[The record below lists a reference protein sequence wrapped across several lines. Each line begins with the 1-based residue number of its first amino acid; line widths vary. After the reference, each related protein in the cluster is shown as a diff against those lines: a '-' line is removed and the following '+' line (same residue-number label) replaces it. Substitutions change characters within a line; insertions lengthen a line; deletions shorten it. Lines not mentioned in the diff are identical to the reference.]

1 MIEGFKAGSLPSYAH
16 YITLK
21 QTQLWHELAKGFKS
35 RASGDWAFDK
45 AFAHAAQI
53 CHELEVDVIAIGA
66 GVAEKEFRLVKV
78 LVSKQATC
86 NVTFID
92 ISADLLSQAKATF
105 AAEGNV
111 SLRAPVSADIASSDF
126 LIDASRAKTNTDAL
140 QIFTLFG
147 VLPGLESNA
156 PLAAIANALKPGD
169 LFLLSF
175 NLMPEHRTPSSA
187 PPSLE
192 KLATFYDSPAARAW
206 LQEILHEVGL
216 DPATANWHVTA
227 EPRPNDLNAAA
238 TVTAQITTQTPTQ
251 ITWHAKVANIR
262 ANHRVEIFRSH
273 RHTSKSAA
281 DLVQALGLELVDWQ
295 VSPSGEE
302 GVALTRLPA

>member
-1 MIEGFKAGSLPSYAH
+1 M
-16 YITLK
+16 TLK

-35 RASGDWAFDK
+35 RAPGDSAFDK

-53 CHELEVDVIAIGA
+53 CHQCEVDLIAIGA
-66 GVAEKEFRLVKV
+66 GVAEKEFRLVKD
-78 LVSKQATC
+78 LVSNQATC
-86 NVTFID
+86 SVTFID
-92 ISADLLSQAKATF
+92 ISTDLLSQAQATF
-105 AAEGNV
+105 AAESNV
-111 SLRAPVSADIASSDF
+111 HLRASVSADIASSDF
-126 LIDASRAKTNTDAL
+126 LIDTSRAKTNAYAL

-147 VLPGLESNA
+147 VLPGLVSNA
-156 PLAAIANALKPGD
+156 PLAAITNALNPGD

-187 PPSLE
+187 PPSLK

-216 DPATANWHVTA
+216 NPATTNWQVTA
-227 EPRPNDLNAAA
+227 EPRPNDLNAVA
-238 TVTAQITTQTPTQ
+238 TLTAQITTQTPTQ
-251 ITWHAKVANIR
+251 ITWHAKQASLPAR
-262 ANHRVEIFRSH
+262 HHVEVFRSH
-273 RHTSKSAA
+273 RHTPKSAA

>member
-1 MIEGFKAGSLPSYAH
+1 
-16 YITLK
+16 
-21 QTQLWHELAKGFKS
+21 
-35 RASGDWAFDK
+35 
-45 AFAHAAQI
+45 
-53 CHELEVDVIAIGA
+53 VIAIGA
-66 GVAEKEFRLVKV
+66 GVAEKEFRLVKA
-78 LVSKQATC
+78 LVSKQAKC
-86 NVTFID
+86 SVTFID
-92 ISADLLSQAKATF
+92 ISPDLLNQAQATF
-105 AAEGNV
+105 AAESNV
-111 SLRAPVSADIASSDF
+111 HLRASVSADIASSDF
-126 LIDASRAKTNTDAL
+126 FIDASRPKTDTDAL

-147 VLPGLESNA
+147 VLPGLVSSA
-156 PLAAIANALKPGD
+156 PLAAITNALTPGD

-175 NLMPEHRTPSSA
+175 NLIPEPSTPSSA

-192 KLATFYDSPAARAW
+192 DFATFYDSPAARTW
-206 LQEILHEVGL
+206 LQEILHEVGI
-216 DPATANWHVTA
+216 DPATATWQVTA

-238 TVTAQITTQTPTQ
+238 TVTAQITTQAPTQ
-251 ITWHAKVANIR
+251 ITWHAKQANIR

>member
-1 MIEGFKAGSLPSYAH
+1 L
-16 YITLK
+16 TLK

-35 RASGDWAFDK
+35 RASGDSAFDE

-53 CHELEVDVIAIGA
+53 CHQRKVDVIAIGA
-66 GVAEKEFRLVKV
+66 GVAEKEFHLVKA
-78 LVSKQATC
+78 LVSKRARC
-86 NVTFID
+86 SVTFID
-92 ISADLLSQAKATF
+92 ISTDLINQAQATF
-105 AAEGNV
+105 AAESNV
-111 SLRAPVSADIASSDF
+111 HLRAPVSADIASSDF
-126 LIDASRAKTNTDAL
+126 LIDASRPKANTDAL

-147 VLPGLESNA
+147 VLPGLGSNA
-156 PLAAIANALKPGD
+156 PLAAIANALNPGD

-175 NLMPEHRTPSSA
+175 NLIPTPSTPSSA

-216 DPATANWHVTA
+216 NPATANWHVTA
-227 EPRPNDLNAAA
+227 EARPNDLNAAA
-238 TVTAQITTQTPTQ
+238 TVTAQISTQTPTQ
-251 ITWHAKVANIR
+251 ITWHAKEANIR

-281 DLVQALGLELVDWQ
+281 DLVRALGLELVDWQ

-302 GVALTRLPA
+302 GVALTRLAA